1 MDRGAWQAAVRGV
14 FATTPPLCK
23 PAECNPYLCP
33 RDVTDYVGERKRPQS
48 HFLTAQGLTA
58 SQSNQVPRQMTLQN
72 QSGMSEEELRLSCVL
87 DQGGESSR

>member
-1 MDRGAWQAAVRGV
+1 MDRAAWQAAVRGV

-33 RDVTDYVGERKRPQS
+33 RDVIDYVGERKRPQS
-48 HFLTAQGLTA
+48 HQGLTA
-58 SQSNQVPRQMTLQN
+58 SQSNQVPRQMALQN
-72 QSGMSEEELRLSCVL
+72 QSGMSEEELKLACAR